1 MRLLSGVLL
10 LCLASGASAAARTA
24 ARGHAR
30 RRHAK
35 GSVSLV
41 SQAEIV
47 KQMGSDGCD
56 KRKNVPACFL
66 ELLKCAAWF
75 LNKHKV
81 PYFMAGGTLLGQKR
95 DKKFI
100 AWDDDI
106 DTTVC
111 THKTNK
117 VRAQGRGAQL
127 VRGGPQ
133 TSVSS
138 VSRVGRVSVGGCVGG
153 WLKVRGCENAVG
165 AYHI

>member
-117 VRAQGRGAQL
+117 VRAQGRGHA
-127 VRGGPQ
+127 RWSAEGPQ

-138 VSRVGRVSVGGCVGG
+138 VSRVERVSVGGCVGG
-153 WLKVRGCENAVG
+153 LKVRGCENAVG

>member
-1 MRLLSGVLL
+1 MRLLSWVLL
-10 LCLASGASAAARTA
+10 LCLATGASAAARTA
-24 ARGHAR
+24 ARGLAR

-47 KQMGSDGCD
+47 KQTGSDGCE
-56 KRKNVPACFL
+56 KRKAVPACFL

-111 THKTNK
+111 TEKTH
-117 VRAQGRGAQL
+117 
-127 VRGGPQ
+127 
-133 TSVSS
+133 
-138 VSRVGRVSVGGCVGG
+138 
-153 WLKVRGCENAVG
+153 KVRGARKGHAPMERGG
-165 AYHI
+165 AAKQPKRVCRVCRE

>member
-1 MRLLSGVLL
+1 MRLLSWVLL
-10 LCLASGASAAARTA
+10 LCLATGASAAARTA
-24 ARGHAR
+24 ARGLER

-41 SQAEIV
+41 SQAEVV
-47 KQMGSDGCD
+47 KQTGSDGCE
-56 KRKNVPACFL
+56 KRKAVPACFL

-111 THKTNK
+111 TEKTH
-117 VRAQGRGAQL
+117 
-127 VRGGPQ
+127 
-133 TSVSS
+133 
-138 VSRVGRVSVGGCVGG
+138 
-153 WLKVRGCENAVG
+153 KVRGARKGHHTPLERGG
-165 AYHI
+165 AAKQPKRVCRVCRE

>member
-117 VRAQGRGAQL
+117 VKSARK
-127 VRGGPQ
+127 
-133 TSVSS
+133 
-138 VSRVGRVSVGGCVGG
+138 GRVAGAR
-153 WLKVRGCENAVG
+153 RGPKRVCRVCRE
-165 AYHI
+165 